1 MNEQEPHY
9 AGFWRRNAAYVIDY
23 FVIAIFLLILLLSVV
38 ALGFWLGLHNH
49 LGVIDQVDQLEI
61 WINIILGLSLLL
73 YFAGMESS
81 AKQATLGK
89 MAAGLVVTDLQAE
102 RITFLRA
109 IGRNLAKI
117 LSALVLGIGFLMVAF
132 TKRKRG
138 LHDKVAGTLVVKQNK
153 SRLLKVF
160 LLIFLFWVL
169 VISGL
174 GYFFYVTILPQWT
187 EIVQQ
192 QFQIPEKSSET
203 PS

>member
-117 LSALVLGIGFLMVAF
+117 LSALVLGIGRPAVLSTNPSIGDVTWVHIEIRLDFQPYRSDRAHLA
-132 TKRKRG
+132 
-138 LHDKVAGTLVVKQNK
+138 HKVQVDEPSCPGPSGSCLGAANAG
-153 SRLLKVF
+153 
-160 LLIFLFWVL
+160 
-169 VISGL
+169 
-174 GYFFYVTILPQWT
+174 
-187 EIVQQ
+187 
-192 QFQIPEKSSET
+192 
-203 PS
+203 